1 MHPQYVQHLI
11 ERLWRRQN
19 FWHRLGWLAL
29 TPASVGF
36 TALVRGRNLLY
47 NRGHFPTTQVPL
59 NVVSV
64 GNLTVGGTGKTPMTL
79 WLAQALQAR
88 GYRVGILTR
97 GYKGTKTD
105 FTVVGTAGKPLV
117 TPEEVGDEAVM
128 MVRRFSGVV
137 IAGRDRMAAAVRAHH
152 EFDLDVAILD
162 DGFQHRQLHRDVDI
176 LLVSAQANDNQ
187 WVLPAGPFREPV
199 TAARRADVLV
209 LTKRPM
215 EDAQTPTFP
224 LLGIDAV
231 SVFSGDLVPTAF
243 VNVDNRGWY
252 QRSLAAV
259 AEQRVLALTGIAAP
273 ASFYRMLH
281 EWDAIITEVLEFPD
295 HHHYTHA
302 DWQHISQ
309 LSQKCDLIVTTE
321 KDLVKLERFPF
332 ATGRLLA
339 LRVDM
344 HVEPAAPFL
353 DAIEQRFRY
362 RKKEAHTYGSTLSD
376 SGGH

>member
-1 MHPQYVQHLI
+1 M
-11 ERLWRRQN
+11 
-19 FWHRLGWLAL
+19 
-29 TPASVGF
+29 TPASIGF
-36 TALVRGRNLLY
+36 AALVRGRNLLY
-47 NRGHFPTTQVPL
+47 TRGLCSTTQAPL

-97 GYKGTKTD
+97 GYKGTTTD
-105 FTVVGTAGKPLV
+105 LTVVGTAGKPLV

-128 MVRRFSGVV
+128 IAHRFSGVV
-137 IAGRDRMAAAVRAHH
+137 IAGRDRVAAAARAHD
-152 EFDLDVAILD
+152 EFALDVAILD
-162 DGFQHRQLHRDVDI
+162 DGFQYRRLHRDVDI

-209 LTKRPM
+209 LTKPPT
-215 EDAQTPTFP
+215 EDAQTPPFP
-224 LLGIDAV
+224 LTGNEAV
-231 SVFSGDLVPTAF
+231 PVFSGDLVPTAF
-243 VNVDNRGWY
+243 VNADNGDRY
-252 QRSLAAV
+252 SHSLAAV

-281 EWDAIITEVLEFPD
+281 EWDAVITEVLEFPD
-295 HHHYTHA
+295 HHTYTHA

-309 LSQKCDLIVTTE
+309 LSKKCDLIVTTE

-339 LRVDM
+339 LRVEM
-344 HVEPAAPFL
+344 HVESATPFL

-362 RKKEAHTYGSTLSD
+362 RTKEAHSYGSTLSD
-376 SGGH
+376 SGS